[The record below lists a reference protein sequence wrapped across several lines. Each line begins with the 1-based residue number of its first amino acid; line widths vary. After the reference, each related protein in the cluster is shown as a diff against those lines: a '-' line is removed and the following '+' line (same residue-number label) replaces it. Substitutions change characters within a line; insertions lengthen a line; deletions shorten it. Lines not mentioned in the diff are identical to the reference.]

1 LVHDNNADCVVGAIC
16 SYPSGVGKEGTCILV
31 AGVEQVW
38 RQNEAIIRAMGPA
51 ADFIGE
57 NVASLAALFAALF
70 LPRQGFMFGMI
81 YDALIAERAGI

>member
-1 LVHDNNADCVVGAIC
+1 
-16 SYPSGVGKEGTCILV
+16 
-31 AGVEQVW
+31 
-38 RQNEAIIRAMGPA
+38 MGPA